1 MSPPAAIQG
10 QLVSIKNV
18 STHKSACLTIHVPEE
33 QALQAIE
40 AFGWPTMVNPVPVAL
55 ARIDLNAK
63 PERKGGKLA
72 QRAGILCFE
81 GGFQKFIAERVAKMA
96 GMVAPVEGNISP
108 EDIAVFVRHH
118 CGVKSRAE
126 LDHDVEAAR
135 KFNALEIEYRAWL
148 SVPA

>member
-1 MSPPAAIQG
+1 MASPAAIQG

-55 ARIDLNAK
+55 ARIDPNAK

-72 QRAGILCFE
+72 QRAGILCNE
-81 GGFQKFIAERVAKMA
+81 GGFQRFVAERVAKMA
-96 GMVAPVEGNISP
+96 GMSQPETIIAV
-108 EDIAVFVRHH
+108 EDIAVFIRHY
-118 CGVKSRAE
+118 CGVTSRAD
-126 LDHDVEAAR
+126 LDHNEEAAR
-135 KFNALEIEYRAWL
+135 DFLDLEAEYKAWL
-148 SVPA
+148 TVPA